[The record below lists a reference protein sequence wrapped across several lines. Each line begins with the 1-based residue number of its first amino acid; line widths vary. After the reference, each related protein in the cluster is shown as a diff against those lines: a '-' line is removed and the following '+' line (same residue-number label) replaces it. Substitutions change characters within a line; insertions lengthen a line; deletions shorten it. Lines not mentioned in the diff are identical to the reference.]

1 MMEKVHSHDEIL
13 AHLKEDLKD
22 ELEDIVK
29 YGELH
34 KSLMAHGLF
43 KEASDVQ
50 AIASDEYTHACAIK
64 KILEAHDVDTSK
76 NAELTQLWDKVY
88 DVFDD

>member
-1 MMEKVHSHDEIL
+1 MTDKVHSHEEIL
-13 AHLKEDLKD
+13 AHLKDDLKD
-22 ELEDIVK
+22 ELEDIIK
-29 YGELH
+29 YGALH

-64 KILEAHDVDTSK
+64 RMLEAHAVDTSL

>member
-1 MMEKVHSHDEIL
+1 
-13 AHLKEDLKD
+13 
-22 ELEDIVK
+22 
-29 YGELH
+29 
-34 KSLMAHGLF
+34 MAHGLF

-64 KILEAHDVDTSK
+64 KMLDAHAVDTSS